1 MRNAVSQSE
10 TISPYAYL
18 GVPLSKRS
26 PLVQSVERA
35 ISILKTFSA
44 NEPELGVGEISRRVN
59 LPKSTVFRLLAT
71 LEEGELI
78 SQNPETGTYRL
89 GIGLLVLANNAMIS
103 TDLQRVV
110 RPYLRQLA
118 KDLNE
123 TVTLSVLDGK
133 DVVNL
138 ELFASPERLIMRVGW
153 VGRRMP
159 IHATSSGRAILAF
172 KTEEEKK
179 NILLGSLEKFT
190 SETITD
196 CDDLR
201 ANLLQVQK
209 SGYAIAIGEMELD
222 LNALAVPISNYEK
235 EVIACVSVSGP
246 SHRFTKEY
254 IYEIIPTVL
263 KTSNQLSAELGYK
276 D

>member
-1 MRNAVSQSE
+1 M
-10 TISPYAYL
+10 
-18 GVPLSKRS
+18 SKRS